1 MDCMFSAPA
10 NVEVDVD
17 VNGDSVA
24 LDEAKDAAD
33 TDAVCSKVIDTTTLP
48 PTTEH
53 KLKRILLAI

>member
-17 VNGDSVA
+17 EDSVA